1 MNTIV
6 PNAKVLRDN
15 DKFVEAAANGD
26 TKEVAWRL
34 LHGQQV
40 NCRHAYL
47 ELTALMAAS
56 RSGHRQVVMLLLEES
71 ASVDLAHRKSGYTA
85 LHYASSAGRPDVV
98 KILLSAGANKSTRT
112 KGGGSLTKGRL
123 TALQVAECF
132 QKEDVRALL
141 RDPPC
146 IMEVPLVTH
155 YSKYEFGILWSAPI
169 SKGADLDGYRML
181 LRTHPGGFTAP
192 TPEDFHHPHSLPDE
206 PSGWGDVIQL
216 PATLTKVLLSLE
228 KRLKRALR
236 RRAAAKNMTV
246 VDIAT
251 ANGENAAAADGTL
264 VEGKQDVAVSNQ
276 DEEKE
281 KEEKE
286 EKEENKVE
294 EEESMFDQEDE
305 PQKEELVY
313 NEETGDYGPLTI
325 PRGLHTMFNLAPA
338 TDYTFAM
345 RAHNAAGWSPL
356 GKIICIFILRDN

>member
-1 MNTIV
+1 MSTPPRLPASTTSKNVPSHSRQSPRVKSPRRLEPLPTTHPPQESISRKRGRLTTPTTKNEKKSSIPTSRLLTVTTPTAAEKSTAGTPTTPTTPTRHRHKKTKHAPPPPSSSSSSSSPVVTTMNTIV

-56 RSGHRQVVMLLLEES
+56 RSGHRHIVMLLLEES
-71 ASVDLAHRKSGYTA
+71 ASVDLAHRKSGHTA

-169 SKGADLDGYRML
+169 SKGADALAHSPWWLHSSDTRRFSSSTQSSRRTERMG
-181 LRTHPGGFTAP
+181 RCHTT
-192 TPEDFHHPHSLPDE
+192 S
-206 PSGWGDVIQL
+206 SDVNESVVKFGKEI
-216 PATLTKVLLSLE
+216 E
-228 KRLKRALR
+228 KSI
-236 RRAAAKNMTV
+236 AK
-246 VDIAT
+246 
-251 ANGENAAAADGTL
+251 
-264 VEGKQDVAVSNQ
+264 KSCC
-276 DEEKE
+276 KE
-281 KEEKE
+281 H
-286 EKEENKVE
+286 
-294 EEESMFDQEDE
+294 D
-305 PQKEELVY
+305 
-313 NEETGDYGPLTI
+313 
-325 PRGLHTMFNLAPA
+325 
-338 TDYTFAM
+338 
-345 RAHNAAGWSPL
+345 
-356 GKIICIFILRDN
+356 CC